1 MRERIRDIIGW
12 GRGIALDY
20 TRNRVSL
27 ASGGLAYFVALSL
40 APAAVA
46 FGALAG
52 LFLDAADVRSAL
64 ETLAAQSPQTLGNAQ
79 SVIDTLVGVVEGA
92 SSGSFTVT
100 TIVSFVIAVYASSKV
115 VYGVRQAM
123 NTAFGVVEERSGLI
137 ERGIAAIATL
147 IALVA
152 GVVVV
157 FLVTVVPRVLTWVGI
172 DDVATSSGN
181 VFIDWGIIAI
191 LVFIAVRALMR
202 FAPNGGQRV
211 PWSSLGAAVG
221 AVWILA
227 VTGGVGI
234 YAHYSTSLG
243 TAVLLFGTPVVI
255 LLWLY
260 LCFVG
265 LLVGAVIEAERQRE
279 AVRTRTSA
287 EDQQ

>member
-1 MRERIRDIIGW
+1 MNKRVRDLIDW
-12 GRGIALDY
+12 GSGISLDY

-52 LFLDAADVRSAL
+52 LILDPADVRSAL
-64 ETLAAQSPQTLGNAQ
+64 TTLAARSPQTVGNVQ

-92 SSGSFTVT
+92 SGGSFTVT

-147 IALVA
+147 IVLVA
-152 GVVVV
+152 GVAIVV
-157 FLVTVVPRVLTWVGI
+157 LVTVVPRALSWLGI

-181 VFIDWGIIAI
+181 VLIDWGIIAL
-191 LVFIAVRALMR
+191 LVFVVVRATIR
-202 FAPNGGQRV
+202 FAPNGGRRV

-221 AVWILA
+221 TVWIVA
-227 VTGGVGI
+227 VTAGVGI

-243 TAVLLFGTPVVI
+243 TAVLVFGTAVVI

-265 LLVGAVIEAERQRE
+265 LLLGAVIEAERQRTPVVD
-279 AVRTRTSA
+279 AQA
-287 EDQQ
+287 P